1 MKTPGG
7 IRGGRTV
14 AVHSVRASDPLM
26 KWAAQECGSG
36 PLETTITRVTG
47 VLIKTSRG
55 RLQELTD
62 LEGSHLFLRD
72 LIRMHYLRDESDKS
86 RTEAWFSE
94 LQHFR
99 GHFFLFPLFSKL
111 VGNHIDCSL
120 DFLPRASIQLVQ
132 NMNFMMKH

>member
-1 MKTPGG
+1 M
-7 IRGGRTV
+7 
-14 AVHSVRASDPLM
+14 HSFQHSDPLM

-72 LIRMHYLRDESDKS
+72 LIRSCTKAPDVL
-86 RTEAWFSE
+86 EAISLPSVCSASWFE
-94 LQHFR
+94 TVLTAH
-99 GHFFLFPLFSKL
+99 
-111 VGNHIDCSL
+111 
-120 DFLPRASIQLVQ
+120 
-132 NMNFMMKH
+132 

>member
-1 MKTPGG
+1 M
-7 IRGGRTV
+7 
-14 AVHSVRASDPLM
+14 HSFQHSDPLM

-72 LIRMHYLRDESDKS
+72 LIRSCTKAPDVLEAISLRSVCSASWFETVLTAHWIFTLEPPFSWCKYEFYDEALIMYVITNSFFAS
-86 RTEAWFSE
+86 QGRLWEQIPVL
-94 LQHFR
+94 LQR
-99 GHFFLFPLFSKL
+99 K
-111 VGNHIDCSL
+111 
-120 DFLPRASIQLVQ
+120 
-132 NMNFMMKH
+132 